1 MTVSIPSAGTA
12 RRVAA
17 STSCGGQRS
26 NTSQPA
32 SLEAE
37 AEAPI
42 DRVSDGPARAVVWA
56 NAAGGVSV
64 CRPAPGVSIDA
75 VFLARCPADALVVDE
90 ASLPADADGFFEA
103 WRLRDGQVV
112 VDLAAAQA
120 IQQER
125 VNAAARLVARDR
137 ADRAAIGL
145 SDDTTRTDFLAGI
158 AAQRAA
164 VSATR
169 TLADQRAAARTN
181 NMTGA
186 RL

>member
-1 MTVSIPSAGTA
+1 MTSDDAQILASA
-12 RRVAA
+12 
-17 STSCGGQRS
+17 
-26 NTSQPA
+26 
-32 SLEAE
+32 E
-37 AEAPI
+37 I
-42 DRVSDGPARAVVWA
+42 DADALANPVSDDPAQAVVWT

-75 VFLARCPADALVVDE
+75 GFLARCPADALVVDE
-90 ASLPADADGFFEA
+90 ASLPVDADGFFEA

-125 VNAAARLVARDR
+125 INAAARLVARDR

-145 SDDTTRTDFLAGI
+145 DDDTTRTDFLAGL

-169 TLADQRAAARTN
+169 TLADLRASAGTYKATQE
-181 NMTGA
+181 A
-186 RL
+186 S

>member
-1 MTVSIPSAGTA
+1 MIVDD
-12 RRVAA
+12 
-17 STSCGGQRS
+17 
-26 NTSQPA
+26 SQ
-32 SLEAE
+32 LLTEADTR
-37 AEAPI
+37 ANP
-42 DRVSDGPARAVVWA
+42 VSDGPARAVVWA

-75 VFLARCPADALVVDE
+75 GFLARCPADALVVDE
-90 ASLPADADGFFEA
+90 ASLPVDADGFFEA

-125 VNAAARLVARDR
+125 VNAAALLVARDR

-145 SDDTTRTDFLAGI
+145 GDDTTRTDFLARL

-164 VSATR
+164 VSAAR
-169 TLADQRAAARTN
+169 TLADLRASAGTDKATLE
-181 NMTGA
+181 GS
-186 RL
+186 

>member
-1 MTVSIPSAGTA
+1 MIVDD
-12 RRVAA
+12 
-17 STSCGGQRS
+17 
-26 NTSQPA
+26 SQLP
-32 SLEAE
+32 AE
-37 AEAPI
+37 ADARASP
-42 DRVSDGPARAVVWA
+42 VSDGPARAVVWT
-56 NAAGGVSV
+56 NAAGTVSV

-75 VFLARCPADALVVDE
+75 GFLARCPAEALVVDE

-125 VNAAARLVARDR
+125 INAAALRVARDR

-145 SDDTTRTDFLAGI
+145 GDDTTKADFLAGI

-164 VSATR
+164 VNAAH
-169 TLADQRAAARTN
+169 TLADLRAVPETED
-181 NMTGA
+181 MIGA
-186 RL
+186 RS

>member
-1 MTVSIPSAGTA
+1 MISDDAQILAD
-12 RRVAA
+12 
-17 STSCGGQRS
+17 
-26 NTSQPA
+26 
-32 SLEAE
+32 AE
-37 AEAPI
+37 ADALASPLSESA
-42 DRVSDGPARAVVWA
+42 AQAVVWT

-75 VFLARCPADALVVDE
+75 GFLARCPANALVIDE
-90 ASLPADADGFFEA
+90 ASLPADAEGFFEA

-145 SDDTTRTDFLAGI
+145 SDDTTRTDFLAEL

-164 VSATR
+164 VSAAR
-169 TLADQRAAARTN
+169 TLADLRASAGTN
-181 NMTGA
+181 KETQE
-186 RL
+186 RS

>member
-1 MTVSIPSAGTA
+1 MTSEDLQTLTEADAHVSP
-12 RRVAA
+12 
-17 STSCGGQRS
+17 
-26 NTSQPA
+26 
-32 SLEAE
+32 
-37 AEAPI
+37 
-42 DRVSDGPARAVVWA
+42 VSDGPAQAVVWT

-75 VFLARCPADALVVDE
+75 GFLARCPAEALVVDE

-125 VNAAARLVARDR
+125 INAAARLVARDR

-145 SDDTTRTDFLAGI
+145 DDDTTRTDFLAGL

-169 TLADQRAAARTN
+169 TLADLRTTIETED
-181 NMTGA
+181 MRGA
-186 RL
+186 RS

>member
-1 MTVSIPSAGTA
+1 MISEDAQI
-12 RRVAA
+12 
-17 STSCGGQRS
+17 
-26 NTSQPA
+26 
-32 SLEAE
+32 LAE
-37 AEAPI
+37 AEADAPA
-42 DRVSDGPARAVVWA
+42 DRVSDGPAQAVVWA

-90 ASLPADADGFFEA
+90 TSLPVDTDGFFEA

-125 VNAAARLVARDR
+125 FNAAALLVARDR

-145 SDDTTRTDFLAGI
+145 SDDTTKADFLAGL

-164 VSATR
+164 VSAAR
-169 TLADQRAAARTN
+169 TLADLRASAGTDKATQE
-181 NMTGA
+181 A
-186 RL
+186 S

>member
-1 MTVSIPSAGTA
+1 MTSDDAQILASA
-12 RRVAA
+12 
-17 STSCGGQRS
+17 
-26 NTSQPA
+26 
-32 SLEAE
+32 E
-37 AEAPI
+37 I
-42 DRVSDGPARAVVWA
+42 DADALANPVSDDPAQAVVWT

-75 VFLARCPADALVVDE
+75 GFLARCPADALVVDE
-90 ASLPADADGFFEA
+90 ASLPVDADGFFEA

-125 VNAAARLVARDR
+125 INAAARLVARDR

-145 SDDTTRTDFLAGI
+145 DDDTTRTDFLAGL

-169 TLADQRAAARTN
+169 TLADLRTTIETED
-181 NMTGA
+181 MRGA
-186 RL
+186 RS